1 LDFSWVPGNVKWLNN
16 IAANILNPTGVTVG
30 QNNTVSYQISDQGF
44 SFPGLLWKIDEFI
57 DLNIIKENYGEAW
70 SRLKRM
76 SKVCTDGGPKL
87 AKESQFNN
95 ISKES
100 TREQW
105 LAMTHIFFD
114 ILIELQ
120 ASKQI
125 EIADAIWQSILNS
138 HWRPTGKGLSDDMVE
153 SVLDFPEGLGV
164 EECQNMFDLGRG
176 RDGVFYHY
184 WFIDRVMD
192 QGGLWL
198 GRLVQT
204 SSENEYNMPTTRCSG
219 AKEKVEDERSSI
231 DAESRMQSHLDQQ
244 LVASLIRLAVENI
257 QSRESDANVNKGGE
271 VNGGFSSITPEAFAH
286 FAELCSRPETS
297 DEPSGHQRAI
307 FDIDGDASG
316 QELVLTPFNQHC
328 ETIPRSENRSMSVS
342 WVVEPIFQ
350 QNDAENKEAHGRKIS
365 ETLKS
370 KRMVRGVW
378 KFMRS
383 PMTIYNLV

>member
-1 LDFSWVPGNVKWLNN
+1 
-16 IAANILNPTGVTVG
+16 
-30 QNNTVSYQISDQGF
+30 
-44 SFPGLLWKIDEFI
+44 
-57 DLNIIKENYGEAW
+57 
-70 SRLKRM
+70 M
-76 SKVCTDGGPKL
+76 SEVCTDGGPKL
-87 AKESQFNN
+87 AKEGQFNN
-95 ISKES
+95 ISRES

-105 LAMTHIFFD
+105 LIITHIFFD

-120 ASKQI
+120 ASRQI
-125 EIADAIWQSILNS
+125 EIADAIWQSILNN
-138 HWRPTGKGLSDDMVE
+138 HWRPTGKGLPDDMIE
-153 SVLDFPEGLGV
+153 SVLGFPEGLGV

-198 GRLVQT
+198 GRPVQT
-204 SSENEYNMPTTRCSG
+204 SGNEYNMPTTRCSG
-219 AKEKVEDERSSI
+219 AKEKAEDERSSI
-231 DAESRMQSHLDQQ
+231 DAESRTQSHLDQQ
-244 LVASLIRLAVENI
+244 LVASLIRLAIENI
-257 QSRESDANVNKGGE
+257 QSRENDANANKGDE
-271 VNGGFSSITPEAFAH
+271 VNGGFSGITPEAFAH
-286 FAELCSRPETS
+286 FAELCARPETS

-328 ETIPRSENRSMSVS
+328 ETIPRSETRSMSIS

-350 QNDAENKEAHGRKIS
+350 QNDTENEEAHGRKIS

-370 KRMVRGVW
+370 KRMVRGMW

>member
-16 IAANILNPTGVTVG
+16 ISANILNPTGVTVG
-30 QNNTVSYQISDQGF
+30 QNNTVSYQISDRGF

-70 SRLKRM
+70 SRLKHVN
-76 SKVCTDGGPKL
+76 KVCTDGGPKS
-87 AKESQFNN
+87 AEDGQFNN

-114 ILIELQ
+114 ILIEIQ
-120 ASKQI
+120 ASRQI

-138 HWRPTGKGLSDDMVE
+138 HWRPTGKGLSDDMIE

-184 WFIDRVMD
+184 WFINRVMD

-204 SSENEYNMPTTRCSG
+204 SGNEYNMPTTRCSE

-231 DAESRMQSHLDQQ
+231 DAESRTQSHLDQQ

-257 QSRESDANVNKGGE
+257 QSRENDANINKGDE
-271 VNGGFSSITPEAFAH
+271 VNGGFSGITPEAFAH
-286 FAELCSRPETS
+286 FAELCSRSETS

-328 ETIPRSENRSMSVS
+328 ETIPRSETRSMSVS
-342 WVVEPIFQ
+342 WVVGPVFQ
-350 QNDAENKEAHGRKIS
+350 QNDAENEEAHGRKIS

-370 KRMVRGVW
+370 KRMVRGMW

-383 PMTIYNLV
+383 PTTIYNLV